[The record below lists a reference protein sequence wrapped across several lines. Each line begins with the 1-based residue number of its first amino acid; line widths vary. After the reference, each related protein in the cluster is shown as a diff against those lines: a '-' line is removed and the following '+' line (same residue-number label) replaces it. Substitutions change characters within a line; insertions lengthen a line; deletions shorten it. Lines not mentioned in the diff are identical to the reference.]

1 MKVGKMEG
9 SPQEIKDLCENNGL
23 NIEDYLDKREQPLGK
38 FWFIAP
44 AFLFVL
50 SIVVLTLT
58 ASLQKGWQT
67 LVFLLGC
74 CCALWLAV
82 SVQLHFKNTWATT
95 FIAIGGLLLML
106 VALGVVTPQ
115 ELLQHAKDFKS
126 EKE

>member
-23 NIEDYLDKREQPLGK
+23 NIEDYLEKPEQPLGK

-44 AFLFVL
+44 GFLFVL

-58 ASLQKGWQT
+58 ASLQKSWQT

-82 SVQLHFKNTWATT
+82 SVQLRFKNTWATT
-95 FIAIGGLLLML
+95 SIAIGGLLLML
-106 VALGVVTPQ
+106 VALGAVTPQ